1 MKDLA
6 WLPRDNA
13 LKDHHLDSYER
24 ANTPP
29 TVRYELRPLA
39 SPEGK
44 AVAGL
49 SAAWITLD
57 NPAQY
62 NSYTTDMVKRVTLAF
77 QQASVD
83 RGVVAVVF
91 TGVGDK
97 AFCSGGNTDEYAA
110 YYSRRPSEY
119 GEYVDLFNG
128 MVDGIL
134 NCKKPTICRVNGLR
148 VGGGQEIG
156 LACDFTISSDL
167 AVFGQAGPKHGS
179 APDGGATDFLPWFLS
194 IEDAMYSCVSCESWS
209 AYKMKLKGLISA
221 ALPVLWHSGKFVRN
235 PLVRT
240 DMFIDDGE
248 IVYGEPVPADRFDAA
263 RALVK
268 SSEIRLDRV
277 DAEVDRLV
285 WKFANLFPG
294 CLMKSI
300 DGIRAK
306 KKVFWDQMKV
316 PNRHWLATNMSGE
329 AFLGF
334 TAFATRKQTGRDVID
349 FLAYRQAIAAGKPF
363 DDDLVASVLPAP
375 RERT

>member
-248 IVYGEPVPADRFDAA
+248 IVYGEPVPAERLDAA

-268 SSEIRLDRV
+268 SAEIRFDRV

>member
-1 MKDLA
+1 MNDIA
-6 WLPRDNA
+6 WLPRDNI
-13 LKDHHLDSYER
+13 LKDHGLTPDER
-24 ANTPP
+24 ASTSP
-29 TVRYELRPLA
+29 TVRYELRPLT

-49 SAAWITLD
+49 STAWITLD

-62 NSYTTDMVKRVTLAF
+62 NSYTTDMVKRAILGF
-77 QQASVD
+77 QQASSD
-83 RGVVAVVF
+83 RGVVAVVL
-91 TGVGDK
+91 TGSGDK
-97 AFCSGGNTDEYAA
+97 AFCSGGNTDEYSA
-110 YYSRRPSEY
+110 YYGRRPAEY
-119 GEYVDLFNG
+119 GDYVDLFNA

-134 NCKKPTICRVNGLR
+134 NCKKPTICRVNGMR
-148 VGGGQEIG
+148 VAGGQEIG
-156 LACDFTISSDL
+156 LACDFTVASDL

-179 APDGGATDFLPWFLS
+179 APDGGSTDFLPWFLS
-194 IEDAMYSCVSCESWS
+194 IEDAMYSCVSCETWS
-209 AYKMKLKGLISA
+209 AYKMKLKGLITA
-221 ALPVLWHSGKFVRN
+221 ALPVLWHSGRFVRN

-240 DMFIDDGE
+240 DTFIEDGE
-248 IVYGEPVPADRFDAA
+248 IIYGEPVTGERLDAA
-263 RALVK
+263 RALMK
-268 SSEIRLDRV
+268 SAEIRFDRV

-316 PNRHWLATNMSGE
+316 PNRHWLAANMSGE

-349 FLAYRQAIAAGKPF
+349 FLAYRQALAAGRLF
-363 DDDLVASVLPAP
+363 DDDLAATVLPAP
-375 RERT
+375 RAST

>member
-194 IEDAMYSCVSCESWS
+194 IEDAMYSCVSCETWS

>member
-13 LKDHHLDSYER
+13 LKDHRITSYKNDGT
-24 ANTPP
+24 AP
-29 TVRYELRPLA
+29 TVRYELRPLT

-44 AVAGL
+44 AVEGL
-49 SAAWITLD
+49 FVAWITLD

-62 NSYTTDMVKRVTLAF
+62 NSYTTDMVKQTVHAF
-77 QQASVD
+77 QHASAN
-83 RGVVAVVF
+83 RNVVAVVF
-91 TGVGDK
+91 TGAGDK

-110 YYSRRPSEY
+110 YYSRRPNEY
-119 GEYVDLFNG
+119 GEYVDLFNA

-148 VGGGQEIG
+148 VAGGQEIG

-179 APDGGATDFLPWFLS
+179 APDGGSTDFLPWFLS
-194 IEDAMYSCVSCESWS
+194 IEDAMYSCVSCETWS
-209 AYKMKLKGLISA
+209 AYKMKLKGLITA
-221 ALPVLWHSGKFVRN
+221 VLPVLWHQGNYVRN

-240 DMFIDDGE
+240 DAFVDDGE
-248 IVYGEPVPADRFDAA
+248 IVYGESVATDKVDAA
-263 RALVK
+263 RALIK
-268 SSEIRLDRV
+268 SAEIRFDRV

-285 WKFANLFPG
+285 WKFANLFPQ

-316 PNRHWLATNMSGE
+316 PNRYWLANNMSGE

-349 FLAYRQAIAAGKPF
+349 FLAYRQAIAAGEQL
-363 DDDLVASVLPAP
+363 DEEVAARVLPPP
-375 RERT
+375 R

>member
-268 SSEIRLDRV
+268 SSEIRFDRV

>member
-13 LKDHHLDSYER
+13 LKDHHLDSYEH